1 MFLQQWHNRQGGR
14 GYWGS
19 QIFFS
24 VWWQLI
30 THVPS
35 SPGGNKWISRTHLT
49 GQDLLGK
56 ILILVMFISG
66 TVCPGVTC
74 WLPLLCFFISPSG
87 QNVSLLWFPANRG
100 AFISQKYWPTHCE
113 FPDFNQNLQLAGAGL
128 ALCFL
133 IRTLLNNMN
142 IQKKCQLLKKK
153 IAHFA
158 MYYQGTAI
166 FCYSLCNMIWL
177 FNIGICITLI
187 LKSIKEYHQ
196 CWVPQTLF

>member
-1 MFLQQWHNRQGGR
+1 MFLQQWHNRRGGR

-35 SPGGNKWISRTHLT
+35 SPGGNNWSCRTHLT
-49 GQDLLGK
+49 SQDLLGK
-56 ILILVMFISG
+56 IWILVMFICS

-74 WLPLLCFFISPSG
+74 WLPLLCFFISPNG
-87 QNVSLLWFPANRG
+87 QNVSLLWLPANRE
-100 AFISQKYWPTHCE
+100 AFISQKYWTTHCE

-128 ALCFL
+128 VLCFL
-133 IRTLLNNMN
+133 IRTLLNNVN
-142 IQKKCQLLKKK
+142 TQKKCQLLKKK
-153 IAHFA
+153 IAHIA
-158 MYYQGTAI
+158 MYIRALLF

-177 FNIGICITLI
+177 FNIGTCITLI
-187 LKSIKEYHQ
+187 FLKY
-196 CWVPQTLF
+196 